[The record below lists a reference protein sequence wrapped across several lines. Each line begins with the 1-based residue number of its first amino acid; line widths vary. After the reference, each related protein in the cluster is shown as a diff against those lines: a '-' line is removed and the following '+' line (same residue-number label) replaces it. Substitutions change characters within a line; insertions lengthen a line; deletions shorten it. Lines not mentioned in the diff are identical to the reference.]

1 MCRSS
6 VSLLRPRFGV
16 DLQCQSP
23 PLSLGS
29 GTSQDAM
36 TVLLV
41 EERPAFSF
49 VLSDKLRSVGIEVVQ
64 AASMADVRREH
75 VGRGVDLLIL
85 DVDRTDEASW
95 LRAADYR
102 RTHPDVR
109 VWVYTSWSS
118 PVDATLADFVP
129 VEELI
134 YYNGDPCD
142 LADEIAFRLAAY
154 GQRTDVVTNINGRAE
169 VPAAVA

>member
-1 MCRSS
+1 MCRCP
-6 VSLLRPRFGV
+6 VSPVRPRFGV

-23 PLSLGS
+23 PLLLGS
-29 GTSQDAM
+29 GTSQDEM

-41 EERPAFSF
+41 EERPAFSS
-49 VLSDKLRSVGIEVVQ
+49 VLSGRLRSVGMEVVR

-85 DVDRTDEASW
+85 NVDRTDEASW
-95 LRAADYR
+95 LRATDYR
-102 RTHPDVR
+102 QVHCDVH

-129 VEELI
+129 AEELI
-134 YYNGDPCD
+134 YHDGNPCD
-142 LADEIAFRLAAY
+142 LADKIALRLVAY
-154 GQRTDVVTNINGRAE
+154 GQRTDVVTSIERRTE